1 MIRYLADVLS
11 FTQRIYSAQIF
22 FCGHYQLPMISI
34 YLSWWGHIWVM
45 AQTGKRRGGGNRKH
59 HCGRIGM
66 LPPFFTAL
74 LLQASSFNSVQ
85 VICWSPCTGRERF
98 GRAQLRAWLDPGMG
112 QPASAVSP
120 SREHQTSPRRPS
132 AHLVHEIKVHR
143 SSGDLWGGWSSPGF
157 KFFFFEE
164 LKKNSQG

>member
-85 VICWSPCTGRERF
+85 VICWSPCTGRERGLVGHNCEHGWTLAWVNQPLQCHLAENTRLHHG
-98 GRAQLRAWLDPGMG
+98 GRAHTWFMRSKCTGLP
-112 QPASAVSP
+112 
-120 SREHQTSPRRPS
+120 
-132 AHLVHEIKVHR
+132 EIFGAGGRVQG
-143 SSGDLWGGWSSPGF
+143 SS
-157 KFFFFEE
+157 FFS
-164 LKKNSQG
+164 LKN